1 MLKSY
6 VSHVERIYLVN
17 YPESIYWIAQG
28 KQRPTDAHTWA
39 WGGVVQ
45 TDGIFHQQHIGLA
58 SGCMEASTDHM
69 E

>member
-1 MLKSY
+1 MLNSY

-17 YPESIYWIAQG
+17 YPESIYWIAKG

-45 TDGIFHQQHIGLA
+45 TGYSISILV
-58 SGCMEASTDHM
+58 
-69 E
+69 